1 MVKVYD
7 MVTYGVCEPDDGVS
21 TLYLDGPHTDEP
33 AGIPL
38 SAHQPDLQ
46 LGLQPVGVWMPQP
59 RRFSPLMLG
68 PELKRF
74 LDSLGD

>member
-21 TLYLDGPHTDEP
+21 TLYLDGPHTDEL

-38 SAHQPDLQ
+38 SAQQPDLQ
-46 LGLQPVGVWMPQP
+46 LGLQPVAVCMPQP
-59 RRFSPLMLG
+59 PRFSPLLLG
-68 PELKRF
+68 PELKHF
-74 LDSLGD
+74 LNTLGD